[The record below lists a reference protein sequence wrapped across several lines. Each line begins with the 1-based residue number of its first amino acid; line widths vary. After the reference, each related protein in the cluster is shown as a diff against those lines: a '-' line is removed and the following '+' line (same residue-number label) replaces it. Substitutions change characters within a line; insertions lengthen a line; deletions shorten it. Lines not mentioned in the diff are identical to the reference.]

1 MYHGHKEEQAN
12 ITTASPTERRRYEC
26 TLLIYCLNRG
36 LYFFVH
42 LFRLK
47 EYMNLVHTIY
57 LCATIRYSG
66 DHFDINNS
74 SNSNTVQLGRVHTA

>member
-1 MYHGHKEEQAN
+1 MYHGHKEEAN

-57 LCATIRYSG
+57 LCAQDIAGIILTSTIHLIVIRY
-66 DHFDINNS
+66 N
-74 SNSNTVQLGRVHTA
+74 